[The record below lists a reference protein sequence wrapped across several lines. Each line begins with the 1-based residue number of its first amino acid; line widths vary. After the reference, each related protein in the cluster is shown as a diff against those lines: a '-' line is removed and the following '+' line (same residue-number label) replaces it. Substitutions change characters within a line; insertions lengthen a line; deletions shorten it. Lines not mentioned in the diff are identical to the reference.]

1 MCQATVIDLMRHSIQ
16 NSRSKAPRR
25 DQILRIADSCFEMFS
40 IQELRRPRSIIQ
52 EVAVSFSD
60 STEAEVV
67 EAISLALTWRRMLQG
82 SARFV
87 H

>member
-1 MCQATVIDLMRHSIQ
+1 
-16 NSRSKAPRR
+16 
-25 DQILRIADSCFEMFS
+25 MFS
-40 IQELRRPRSIIQ
+40 IKELRRPQSIIQ

-67 EAISLALTWRRMLQG
+67 EAISLALAWRRMLQG